1 LSVLPYGDTSAWPV
15 PGPRPYAAML
25 GLGSLSIHTRSG
37 IWQTPTRIVCAAKRW
52 MVRNRRTRVDHTE
65 FAEARDPDTELHLD
79 DEKDTLYNDGL
90 DIEDDSETLA
100 DTKGNTNRG

>member
-1 LSVLPYGDTSAWPV
+1 MANPNEDRLRGKALD
-15 PGPRPYAAML
+15 
-25 GLGSLSIHTRSG
+25 GSE
-37 IWQTPTRIVCAAKRW
+37 QKNA
-52 MVRNRRTRVDHTE
+52 VDHTE